1 MKKFLLT
8 LSLCF
13 AAFTA
18 MAQKQYTEKIV
29 VTLDELSFPEA
40 TSTLSVTTN
49 DNGTCDFVLPNFLLP
64 SPEPGADPM
73 YVGTIDLK
81 GVKMVKG
88 EKANKISTD
97 TNIEILPGNME
108 GVMTEQWIGPMLGPV
123 PIKLDGELTDTDMSA
138 TIHIAMPNMNIV
150 VVIGEPI
157 QSGIGQVAV
166 QQSANKAVYSL
177 SGVRVAN
184 AWSNALPKGIYIVG
198 GKKVVK

>member
-13 AAFTA
+13 AAFAA

-29 VTLDELSFPEA
+29 VTLNEVSFPEA

-64 SPEPGADPM
+64 SPEPGADSM

-138 TIHIAMPNMNIV
+138 TIHIAMLNMNIV